1 MNHRLPPTLQSLL
14 FLSLCMG
21 PACSSVQG
29 DGADDPVVIDDQA
42 LLREALTYR
51 DSQAFTP
58 LNNPAYASAL
68 GGEAF
73 INVYVSAFAFDT
85 YAAVDPDGP
94 GTGITLP
101 EGTIIVREVLDPS
114 GKVKRLTLMA
124 KGPAGYNPDLGDYW
138 FAVTEPDGTPVV
150 ENGATRAGK
159 LADCYS
165 CHLARASDDF
175 LFGVPAGVRQGPGD
189 PPEDPGTPDPGTP
202 DPGTPPDDSGQQ
214 PPPPPELVC
223 GDLVC
228 EPEESIES
236 CHWDCDRDDDHDD
249 HDDDDDDDDHD

>member
-1 MNHRLPPTLQSLL
+1 MNHRPRPTLQSLL

-21 PACSSVQG
+21 SACSGAQG
-29 DGADDPVVIDDQA
+29 DGAGDAVTVDDQA

-51 DSQAFTP
+51 DPQAFTP
-58 LNNPAYASAL
+58 LNGLSYASAL

-73 INVYVSAFAFDT
+73 INVYVSAGAFDT
-85 YAAVDPDGP
+85 YAAVDPAVP

-101 EGTIIVREVLDPS
+101 EGTIIVREVLDAG

-150 ENGATRAGK
+150 ENGATRVGR
-159 LADCYS
+159 LTDCYG
-165 CHLARASDDF
+165 CHIPRASDDY
-175 LFGVPAGVRQGPGD
+175 LFGVPADKRQGPGD
-189 PPEDPGTPDPGTP
+189 PPPAPEEPTPEQP
-202 DPGTPPDDSGQQ
+202 TPPDNE
-214 PPPPPELVC
+214 PPPPPAPVC

-228 EPEESIES
+228 EPEESIAS

-249 HDDDDDDDDHD
+249 DDDDDDDHDDDDDDHD